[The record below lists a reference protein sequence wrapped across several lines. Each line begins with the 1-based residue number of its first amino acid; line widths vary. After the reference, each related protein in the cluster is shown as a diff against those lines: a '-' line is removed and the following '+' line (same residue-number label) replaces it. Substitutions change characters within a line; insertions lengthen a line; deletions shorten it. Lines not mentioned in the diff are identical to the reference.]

1 MASPRIKICGVTTVE
16 DALAAAALGVDA
28 IGLNFYQASPRFVQP
43 HAAAAILRALPPFV
57 EPVGVFVNQPMTQVY
72 ETINALGRIR
82 TIHWFGDKP
91 ELCDSYPCHF
101 IPTFAIR
108 NQTSLKAITGYLDL
122 CRSLRK
128 LPMAIAVDADSP
140 GQFGGTGQPIPWNLL
155 ADFKPGVP
163 LMLAGGL
170 TPENVAEAIKIVQP
184 YAVDVASG
192 IESVPG
198 RKNVEKMRR
207 FVDNVHAASKT

>member
-1 MASPRIKICGVTTVE
+1 MAPPRIKICGVTTVD

-43 HAAAAILRALPPFV
+43 HVAEAILRALPPFV
-57 EPVGVFVNQPMTQVY
+57 EAVGVFVNQPIKQVY
-72 ETINALGRIR
+72 DTVNALGRIR

-91 ELCDSYPCHF
+91 ELCDSYPIHF
-101 IPTFAIR
+101 IPTFGVR
-108 NQTSLKAITGYLDL
+108 NQTSLKTITGYLDL

-128 LPMAIAVDADSP
+128 LPTAIALDAHSP
-140 GQFGGTGQPIPWNLL
+140 NQFGGTGQPIPWNLV
-155 ADFKPGVP
+155 ADFKPGLPV
-163 LMLAGGL
+163 LLAGGL

-198 RKNVEKMRR
+198 RKNAEKMKR
-207 FVDNVHAASKT
+207 FVDNVRAVSKT